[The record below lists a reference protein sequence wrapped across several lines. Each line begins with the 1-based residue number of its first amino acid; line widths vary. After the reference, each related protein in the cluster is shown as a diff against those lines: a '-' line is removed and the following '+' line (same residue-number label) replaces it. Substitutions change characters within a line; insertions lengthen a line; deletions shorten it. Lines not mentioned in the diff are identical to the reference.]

1 MQIAG
6 IDHVVFRVRDLDRA
20 VRFYQDVLGCPVER
34 WRDDIGMVQMRAGT
48 SLIDLVAADG
58 HLGRKGG
65 EAAGTSGHNVDHVCL
80 TVVDFNLEEVRRHLV
95 SHGVTEGE
103 SGLRYGAGGEGP
115 SIYLHDPDG
124 NGLELR
130 AA

>member
-6 IDHVVFRVRDLDRA
+6 IDHVVFRVRDLDKA
-20 VRFYQDVLGCPVER
+20 VCFYQDVLGCPVER
-34 WRDDIGMVQMRAGT
+34 RQENVGMVQMRAGT
-48 SLIDLVAADG
+48 SLIDLVAVDG
-58 HLGRKGG
+58 QLGRKGG
-65 EAAGTSGHNVDHVCL
+65 EAAGASGHNVDHVCL
-80 TVVDFNLEEVRRHLV
+80 SVAGFDLEEVRRHLS
-95 SHGVTEGE
+95 SHGIAEGE
-103 SGLRYGAGGEGP
+103 SGLRYGAGGEGL